1 MLDFDE
7 TYFFEEG
14 RNKIESTLEISSDRW
29 VTGDDERTIDIEGKT
44 VITVGRDEY
53 SINFAHSLTWEVDED
68 DIVMLTQSIAGS
80 GKSGSRSRAKTFNAE
95 VTGNFPGN
103 WLSISSGRG
112 VDAYTRLFSTFAM
125 EDQNSFLE
133 AAGDAEVPDI
143 YLPSDGGYGLA
154 LQFWVTDEQIL
165 FNTFIDFMDTS
176 LNALTPISSGEEDDC
191 QEEGWIGVNVAVRNE
206 FWVDYDASEKA
217 VDTKDWSD
225 LYGGQKWLEGNCTD
239 VVDGGNSTDTNSTA
253 TNSSTPGKFTISKD
267 DVLLLDLDRVDSK
280 KS

>member
-1 MLDFDE
+1 M
-7 TYFFEEG
+7 
-14 RNKIESTLEISSDRW
+14 
-29 VTGDDERTIDIEGKT
+29 
-44 VITVGRDEY
+44 ITVGRDEY

-68 DIVMLTQSIAGS
+68 DVVMLTQSIAGS

-206 FWVDYDASEKA
+206 FWVTTMLQRRLSIRKIGPIST
-217 VDTKDWSD
+217 VVRNGSKVTV
-225 LYGGQKWLEGNCTD
+225 QTWLTAAIRLTRTRPPRTRAPLR
-239 VVDGGNSTDTNSTA
+239 NSRSRRTTFCSSILIESTA
-253 TNSSTPGKFTISKD
+253 RNHRRTMT
-267 DVLLLDLDRVDSK
+267 
-280 KS
+280 